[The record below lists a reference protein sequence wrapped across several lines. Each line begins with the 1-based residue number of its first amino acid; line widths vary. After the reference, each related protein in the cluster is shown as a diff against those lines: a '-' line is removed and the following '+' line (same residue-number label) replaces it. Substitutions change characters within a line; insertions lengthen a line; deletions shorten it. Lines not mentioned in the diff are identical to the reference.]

1 MNAATMNRKAV
12 ALIHRSAFILFPKE
26 LMSASIME
34 NPLREGIRLERTAG
48 PCIVVIFGASGDL
61 TKRKLLPALY
71 RLVQQRLLPAEFAIV
86 GLARTEMTS
95 EEFRA
100 RMKEAVLEFSAEK
113 TVDEEVWNSFAQS
126 LHYITGDINT
136 PDDYRKLS
144 ELLEQLDGERGTQGN
159 RLFYL
164 SVAPRFYSEAVKQL
178 GAAGLAKPKG
188 GAWVRVIIE
197 KPFGSD
203 LASARQLNQE
213 ILQHLDESQI
223 YRIDHYLG
231 KETVQNLLVFR
242 FANGIF
248 EPLWNRQ
255 YIDHV
260 QLTNAESVGVEGRGG
275 YYETAGVVRDM
286 IQNHV
291 FQVLSLVAMEP
302 PVSLSSEAVR
312 DEKFKAMM
320 AARAFTPERVR
331 AECVRGQYGQG
342 SIAGKPVPG
351 YRQEEGVAP
360 DSVTETFAMLTVYF
374 DNWRWAGVPFFIR
387 SGKRLPK
394 RVTEIAIQFKSAPL
408 QLFGEAGEHVVPN
421 QLIIRIQPDEGI
433 TLRFAAKIPGQAT
446 NIREVNMDFRYGA
459 SFGVQLAEAY
469 ERLLLDCILGDSTL
483 YARKDMTE
491 RGWELVMPILDEWA
505 TTKDKVDFP
514 NYEAGT
520 WGPRSSHD
528 LIERTGRRWRRP

>member
-1 MNAATMNRKAV
+1 MQEAAFV
-12 ALIHRSAFILFPKE
+12 
-26 LMSASIME
+26 E
-34 NPLREGIRLERTAG
+34 NPLRAGIRLERTAE

-61 TKRKLLPALY
+61 AKRKLLPALY
-71 RLVQQRLLPAEFAIV
+71 RLVQERLLPAEFAIV
-86 GLARTEMTS
+86 GLARTEMS
-95 EEFRA
+95 SDEFRV
-100 RMKEAVLEFSAEK
+100 RMKEAVEEFSEAK
-113 TVDEEVWNSFAQS
+113 RVDEDAWNSFAQG
-126 LHYITGDINT
+126 LHYLTADINN
-136 PDDYRKLS
+136 PEDYDKLAQI
-144 ELLEQLDGERGTQGN
+144 LAQVDTGRGTQGN

-164 SVAPRFYSEAVKQL
+164 SVAPKFYAAAVKQL
-178 GAAGLAKPKG
+178 GEHELAKPKDKS
-188 GAWVRVIIE
+188 WVRVIVE
-197 KPFGSD
+197 KPFGTD
-203 LASARQLNQE
+203 LESARELNRE
-213 ILQHLDESQI
+213 LLQHLDEQQI

-260 QLTNAESVGVEGRGG
+260 QLTNAETVGVEGRGG

-302 PVSLSSEAVR
+302 PVSLASEAVR
-312 DEKFKAMM
+312 DEKIKVME
-320 AARAFTPERVR
+320 AARAFTPARVR
-331 AECVRGQYGQG
+331 AECMRGQYGAG
-342 SIAGKPVPG
+342 SIAGQAVSG
-351 YRQEEGVAP
+351 YRQEMDVAP
-360 DSVTETFAMLTVYF
+360 DSTTETFAMLTMYF
-374 DNWRWAGVPFFIR
+374 DNWRWAGVPFYLR

-394 RVTEIAIQFKSAPL
+394 RVTEIAIQFKAAPL
-408 QLFGEAGEHVVPN
+408 PLFGEAMEQMTPN

-433 TLRFAAKIPGQAT
+433 TLRFAAKVPGQVT
-446 NIREVNMDFRYGA
+446 NIRDVNMDFRYGA

-491 RGWELVMPILDEWA
+491 RGWEIVMPILNEWA
-505 TTKDKVDFP
+505 ATKEKVNFP

-520 WGPRSSHD
+520 WGPKESHD
-528 LIERTGRRWRRP
+528 LIERDGRRWRRP